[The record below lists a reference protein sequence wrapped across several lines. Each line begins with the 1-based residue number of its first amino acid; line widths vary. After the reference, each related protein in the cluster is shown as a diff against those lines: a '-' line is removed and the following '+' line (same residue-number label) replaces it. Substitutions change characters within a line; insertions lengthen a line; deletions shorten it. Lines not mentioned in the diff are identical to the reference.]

1 MALDNLSKGILV
13 SVKDKKEIIVELL
26 ESLFDKEEKISFYF
40 MKKGKDD
47 SKNEAIIPYKTRKHV
62 DLVKINELE
71 KTLQKKTGEAD
82 LRLIRWSE
90 VIGKIVP
97 ASRVFKIPFFDS
109 RDIELKAHPWRLC
122 PIGEHWVKRHPKHL
136 GSGKVT
142 DHDGHCR
149 KNKKSKADFYHADE
163 LKLIAEA
170 HFDSLKSDSN
180 IMPVPDSLGFPNGN
194 KYDLL
199 IAGWTKFWNEIL
211 KAEDPL
217 SPDFVKALIASE
229 SSIGPV
235 KDQPSKDG
243 AARGPIQITDGT
255 RKILQDLR
263 GELRDHHIKLSIEES
278 REPVTNIGAGIR
290 WLHYKK
296 LYAKRIL
303 KREATWEEAV
313 VFYKGLHG
321 QIGKVKDADKIM
333 KRLGELHKRLKDQ
346 RIKK

>member
-1 MALDNLSKGILV
+1 MT
-13 SVKDKKEIIVELL
+13 VKEKKEIISEIL
-26 ESLFDKEEKISFYF
+26 ESLFGKEDNISFYF
-40 MKKGKDD
+40 MKKVKNS
-47 SKNEAIIPYKTRKHV
+47 SKNEAVIPYKTRKNV
-62 DLVKINELE
+62 DLLKIYELE

-97 ASRVFKIPFFDS
+97 ASRVFKTPFFDT
-109 RDIELKAHPWRLC
+109 RNIETKVHPWRIC
-122 PIGEHWVKRHPKHL
+122 PIGEHWVRRHPKHL

-149 KNKKSKADFYHADE
+149 KNKKSKSEFYHADE

-170 HFDSLKSDSN
+170 HFDSLKSDSS
-180 IMPVPDSLGFPNGN
+180 IMPVPHPWNFKNGN

-199 IAGWTKFWNEIL
+199 IAGWTKFWNEVL

-217 SPDFVKALIASE
+217 SADFVKALIATE
-229 SSIGPV
+229 SSFNLV
-235 KDQPSKDG
+235 KDQSSSDG
-243 AARGPIQITDGT
+243 AARGLIQITDST
-255 RKILQDLR
+255 RKILQDLN
-263 GELRDHHIKLSIEES
+263 GELRDNHITLSVEES
-278 REPVTNIGAGIR
+278 RDPVTNIGAGIR

-313 VFYKGLHG
+313 IFYKGLHG
-321 QIGKVKDADKIM
+321 QIGKIKVADRII
-333 KRLGELHKRLKDQ
+333 REIRGYHQELKDKRTQ
-346 RIKK
+346 K